1 MEKKRTQLVD
11 HNRVFTNVMV
21 WPALII
27 LLLTSLLPIIYVLVT
42 SLTDMT
48 LITMNRGGTQWVGL
62 KNYIDAIQDKDF
74 LHSIWVTVKFTL
86 LAVVTETIFG
96 TLLALFHGSGD
107 FPSYCGRCFSSHAL
121 PADHHHIDLADY
133 VQQ

>member
-1 MEKKRTQLVD
+1 MEKKRTHLVD

-48 LITMNRGGTQWVGL
+48 LITMNRGGTVGWTEKL
-62 KNYIDAIQDKDF
+62 HECNQDKDF
-74 LHSIWVTVKFTL
+74 LHSI
-86 LAVVTETIFG
+86 G
-96 TLLALFHGSGD
+96 
-107 FPSYCGRCFSSHAL
+107 
-121 PADHHHIDLADY
+121 
-133 VQQ
+133 